1 MRSILKSET
10 IYISRRIIRIKTIRI
25 STLTLILLL
34 KRNTSINTIKY
45 YFTQI
50 ISFINIYITIASS

>member
-1 MRSILKSET
+1 MRSILKSEI
-10 IYISRRIIRIKTIRI
+10 IYISRRIIKITTIRI

-45 YFTQI
+45 YFT
-50 ISFINIYITIASS
+50 